1 MNETLSL
8 ICSTI
13 EHMKKEDHFQVLRKI
28 QKKPESSQRELAKE
42 LGFSLGKL
50 NYCLKAL
57 QKKGL
62 VKLTN
67 FQKKADK
74 IKYLQYMVTPKGI
87 AYRTKLTIDFM
98 KRKMREYD
106 ELQKEL
112 KK

>member
-1 MNETLSL
+1 
-8 ICSTI
+8 
-13 EHMKKEDHFQVLRKI
+13 MKKDDHFQVLRKI

-67 FQKKADK
+67 FQKKKDK
-74 IKYLQYMVTPKGI
+74 IKYLQYIVTPKGI